1 MKTNQNYQ
9 QQQINGRDQTV
20 ILDPAL
26 TAETDEM
33 NASFPTSGPPVDP
46 RDKDDENFEDM
57 EEDSSKEHIDEEFPS
72 REDLGDGED
81 DPGLNHDENDD
92 LSLNIDNDDDELY

>member
-1 MKTNQNYQ
+1 MKTNKNYQ
-9 QQQINGRDQTV
+9 QQQVNGKDQTV
-20 ILDPAL
+20 ILDPSL

-46 RDKDDENFEDM
+46 KDKDDEEDTFKAHT
-57 EEDSSKEHIDEEFPS
+57 DDEFPA
-72 REDLGDGED
+72 REDLDGED

-92 LSLNIDNDDDELY
+92 LSLNIDDNDELY

>member
-1 MKTNQNYQ
+1 MKTNKNYQ
-9 QQQINGRDQTV
+9 QQQINGKDQTV
-20 ILDPAL
+20 ILDPSL

-33 NASFPTSGPPVDP
+33 NASFPTSRPPVDP
-46 RDKDDENFEDM
+46 EDKDDE
-57 EEDSSKEHIDEEFPS
+57 EDSFKAHNEDEFPT

-92 LSLNIDNDDDELY
+92 LSLNIDDDDEALY

>member
-1 MKTNQNYQ
+1 METNRNYQ
-9 QQQINGRDQTV
+9 QQKINGRDQTV

-26 TAETDEM
+26 TAETDEW

-46 RDKDDENFEDM
+46 EDEDDEEQSF
-57 EEDSSKEHIDEEFPS
+57 EEDTDDEFPT
-72 REDLGDGED
+72 REDLGIDDD

-92 LSLNIDNDDDELY
+92 LSLNIDEGDDDELY